1 MFRLFVWNNPERQ
14 YTNHVSTINVEIVV
28 ILKFSVSMA
37 YSLPMA
43 EQLGCASDTMMCG
56 ITPISKSELF
66 HAHYYA

>member
-1 MFRLFVWNNPERQ
+1 
-14 YTNHVSTINVEIVV
+14 
-28 ILKFSVSMA
+28 MA

-66 HAHYYA
+66 HAHFYA